1 MTDTL
6 PRVPAASPSAP
17 APAAVPM
24 EPPTP
29 PSPAP
34 APTAAPSP
42 ATTSTPAA
50 SPAAVRSAPPS
61 PAHGG
66 FAELDLLGAAGLLDQ
81 HERARLADVHHLA
94 QTLLRRQS
102 VDPWNRE
109 EFAPDLLA
117 VLADAGL
124 GALQLEGTSAL
135 FRGLVHAEVARAD
148 LSMSTVL
155 GVHNELVVGVV
166 DALGSPEQRRALLP
180 RLAAMRSLGAF
191 ALTEPEHGS
200 DVARGLTTTARRD
213 GTDWVLDGAKR
224 WIGLATVAEFAI
236 VWARDVADGTVRAFV
251 VGTDLPGFAAVP
263 IRNKIGLRIMQN
275 ADVTLDGVRVPESSR
290 LPGAVGFGA
299 VNTVLRHSR
308 AWVGWQAVGLQLAA
322 LEVARSYVRER
333 QQFGRPLAGFQ
344 LVQQSLARM
353 AGNAASS
360 LALMVQ
366 VARLQDAGTLEMA
379 HAAMVKATCTAQAR
393 ETVALGRNLLGGNG
407 MTTDYEMAKLFGD
420 AEAMYTYEG
429 TQEINQLIVGRAL
442 TGVSAF
448 V

>member
-1 MTDTL
+1 MTDTM
-6 PRVPAASPSAP
+6 PRVPASPSAP
-17 APAAVPM
+17 VPASSAAQPW
-24 EPPTP
+24 PALR
-29 PSPAP
+29 PAP
-34 APTAAPSP
+34 APAAAP
-42 ATTSTPAA
+42 
-50 SPAAVRSAPPS
+50 APGH
-61 PAHGG
+61 AQDR
-66 FAELDLLGAAGLLDQ
+66 FAELDLLGVTDLLDQ
-81 HERARLADVHHLA
+81 HERARLADVHHLV
-94 QTLLRRQS
+94 QTRVRRQS
-102 VDPWNRE
+102 VEPWNRE

-124 GALQLEGTSAL
+124 GALQLSGISAL
-135 FRGLVHAEVARAD
+135 LRGLIHVEVARAD

-155 GVHNELVVGVV
+155 GVHSELVVGLI
-166 DALGSPEQRRALLP
+166 DALGSPGQRRTLLP
-180 RLAAMRSLGAF
+180 QLAAMRTLGAF

-200 DVARGLTTTARRD
+200 DVARGLATTARRE
-213 GTDWVLDGAKR
+213 GAGWVLDGAKR
-224 WIGLATVAEFAI
+224 WIGLVTVADFAI
-236 VWARDVADGTVRAFV
+236 VWARDVTDGTVRAFV
-251 VGTDLPGFAAVP
+251 VGTDSPGFAVVP
-263 IRNKIGLRIMQN
+263 IRNKIGLRIVQN
-275 ADVTLDGVRVPESSR
+275 ADVTLDGVRVPDDAR

-322 LEVARSYVRER
+322 LDVARQYVLER
-333 QQFGRPLAGFQ
+333 DQFGRPLAAAQ

-353 AGNAASS
+353 AGNTASS

-379 HAAMVKATCTAQAR
+379 HAAMVKATCTGHAR

-407 MTTDYEMAKLFGD
+407 MTTDFEMAKLFGD

>member
-1 MTDTL
+1 MTDTM

-17 APAAVPM
+17 PPTAVPTESPTPASPEPASSAVAAAAPPAA
-24 EPPTP
+24 
-29 PSPAP
+29 AL
-34 APTAAPSP
+34 P
-42 ATTSTPAA
+42 ATTWPATA
-50 SPAAVRSAPPS
+50 TN
-61 PAHGG
+61 GG
-66 FAELDLLGAAGLLDQ
+66 FAELDLLGVADLLGP

-102 VDPWNRE
+102 AEPWNRE

-148 LSMSTVL
+148 VSMSTVL

-166 DALGSPEQRRALLP
+166 DALGSPAQRRALLP

-200 DVARGLTTTARRD
+200 DVARGLTTTARRE

-224 WIGLATVAEFAI
+224 WIGLATVADFAI

-251 VGTDLPGFAAVP
+251 VGTDLPGFSAVA

-275 ADVTLDGVRVPESSR
+275 ADVTLEAVRVPESSR

-299 VNTVLRHSR
+299 VNSVLRHSR

-322 LEVARSYVRER
+322 LDVARSYVRGR

-344 LVQQSLARM
+344 LVQHSLARM

-360 LALMVQ
+360 LALMAQ
-366 VARLQDAGTLEMA
+366 VARLQDAGALEMA
-379 HAAMVKATCTAQAR
+379 HAAMVKATCTAHAR